1 MEIGKKLKEARVE
14 SGYTQ
19 ETVSEIIMVSRQ
31 TISNWENQKSYP
43 DIESVIKLSTLYNI
57 SLDRL
62 LKGDGEMIKHLSES
76 TNTVSSNRKL
86 IIAISVNILLL
97 IIMVLSSTVVTNNI
111 YFVGLIGA
119 LAVISTSVLFFQIIK
134 KI

>member
-14 SGYTQ
+14 SGYNQ

-43 DIESVIKLSTLYNI
+43 DIESVIRLSTLYNI

>member
-43 DIESVIKLSTLYNI
+43 DIESVIRLSTLYNI

>member
-43 DIESVIKLSTLYNI
+43 DIESVIRLSTLYNI

-134 KI
+134 I

>member
-43 DIESVIKLSTLYNI
+43 DIESVIRLSTLYNI

-62 LKGDGEMIKHLSES
+62 LKGDGEMIKYLSES

>member
-43 DIESVIKLSTLYNI
+43 DIESVIRLSTLYNI

-134 KI
+134 KL